1 MLILATAYSSLEFK
15 PNPMYKP
22 ALGLHTA
29 ALTLGLLYLILKL
42 NSPNN
47 PKQVKPCFFRAIIP
61 HMKWIR
67 LISTLFV
74 GICALPAYADE
85 LPQTDVEP
93 TVEQATPATTITNS
107 TRSRKAR
114 SEAKPDYAP
123 AQDMLLQA
131 MSLIG
136 VKYKWGGATPE
147 AGLDCSGFVRY
158 VFQNSM
164 NIALPHN
171 ALGMAQSGASIN
183 KEELKPGDLVFFNT
197 LGRTFS
203 HVGIYMGDNRF
214 IHSPRAG
221 KSVEISNFNQSYWTS
236 RFSGAR
242 RYDGTGGAPVNMAAL
257 LASVPKN
264 TGTSKGSAVANSK
277 PICKTVKRKGKKHQV
292 CEAPKTARES
302 SRSKTSKTMTYK
314 KTSKTTSKVS
324 KIRKSTSSKS
334 SKAAPKAKHS
344 STATTKKKHK

>member
-1 MLILATAYSSLEFK
+1 
-15 PNPMYKP
+15 
-22 ALGLHTA
+22 
-29 ALTLGLLYLILKL
+29 
-42 NSPNN
+42 
-47 PKQVKPCFFRAIIP
+47 
-61 HMKWIR
+61 MKWIG
-67 LISTLFV
+67 LISALFAGACV
-74 GICALPAYADE
+74 FSAHADE
-85 LPQTDVEP
+85 LPQIEVDP
-93 TVEQATPATTITNS
+93 AVEQAAPATTITNTS
-107 TRSRKAR
+107 RTRKAK

-221 KSVEISNFNQSYWTS
+221 KSVEITNLNQSYWTS
-236 RFSGAR
+236 RFNGAR
-242 RYDGTGGAPVNMAAL
+242 RYDGTGGAPINMATL

-264 TGTSKGSAVANSK
+264 TGSTKGSAIVSSK
-277 PICKTVKRKGKKHQV
+277 PACKTVKRKGKKQQV
-292 CEAPKTARES
+292 CEAPRAVRES
-302 SRSKTSKTMTYK
+302 SNTSRPKAKATTYK
-314 KTSKTTSKVS
+314 KTSKTASKVS
-324 KIRKSTSSKS
+324 KTTKGKSAAGKS
-334 SKAAPKAKHS
+334 SKAAPKAKRSAPPS
-344 STATTKKKHK
+344 SKKKAK

>member
-1 MLILATAYSSLEFK
+1 
-15 PNPMYKP
+15 
-22 ALGLHTA
+22 
-29 ALTLGLLYLILKL
+29 
-42 NSPNN
+42 
-47 PKQVKPCFFRAIIP
+47 
-61 HMKWIR
+61 MKWIG
-67 LISTLFV
+67 LISALFA
-74 GICALPAYADE
+74 GACAFSAHADE
-85 LPQTDVEP
+85 LPQIEVDP
-93 TVEQATPATTITNS
+93 AVEQAAPATTITNT
-107 TRSRKAR
+107 TRPRKTKP
-114 SEAKPDYAP
+114 EAKPDYAP

-221 KSVEISNFNQSYWTS
+221 KSVEITNLNQSYWTS
-236 RFSGAR
+236 RFNGAR
-242 RYDGTGGAPVNMAAL
+242 RYDGTGGAPVNMATL
-257 LASVPKN
+257 LASVPKK
-264 TGTSKGSAVANSK
+264 TAAGASKGSAVVSSK
-277 PICKTVKRKGKKHQV
+277 PVCKTVKRKGKKHQV
-292 CEAPKTARES
+292 CEAPRAVRESSNTS
-302 SRSKTSKTMTYK
+302 SRSKTSKATTYK

-324 KIRKSTSSKS
+324 KTSKSTSSKS

-344 STATTKKKHK
+344 STTTTKKKHK

>member
-1 MLILATAYSSLEFK
+1 
-15 PNPMYKP
+15 
-22 ALGLHTA
+22 
-29 ALTLGLLYLILKL
+29 
-42 NSPNN
+42 
-47 PKQVKPCFFRAIIP
+47 
-61 HMKWIR
+61 MKWIG
-67 LISTLFV
+67 LISALFAGACV
-74 GICALPAYADE
+74 FSAHADE
-85 LPQTDVEP
+85 LPQVEVDP
-93 TVEQATPATTITNS
+93 AVEQAAPATTITNS
-107 TRSRKAR
+107 TRSRKAKP
-114 SEAKPDYAP
+114 EVKPDYAP

-221 KSVEISNFNQSYWTS
+221 KSVEITNLNQSYWNS
-236 RFSGAR
+236 RFTGAR
-242 RYDGTGGAPVNMAAL
+242 RYDGAGGAPVNMATL

-264 TGTSKGSAVANSK
+264 TAAGSSKGSAAVSSK
-277 PICKTVKRKGKKHQV
+277 PVCKTIKHKGKKHQV

-302 SRSKTSKTMTYK
+302 SSSHAKSSKATSYK
-314 KTSKTTSKVS
+314 KTNKTTPKVS
-324 KIRKSTSSKS
+324 KTRKSATGKS
-334 SKAAPKAKHS
+334 SASNKSNKAAPKAKHS
-344 STATTKKKHK
+344 STVSAKKKHK

>member
-1 MLILATAYSSLEFK
+1 
-15 PNPMYKP
+15 
-22 ALGLHTA
+22 
-29 ALTLGLLYLILKL
+29 
-42 NSPNN
+42 
-47 PKQVKPCFFRAIIP
+47 
-61 HMKWIR
+61 MKWIR

-85 LPQTDVEP
+85 LPQIEIDP
-93 TVEQATPATTITNS
+93 PVEQAAPATTITNT
-107 TRSRKAR
+107 TRPRKAK
-114 SEAKPDYAP
+114 SDVKPDYAP

-171 ALGMAQSGASIN
+171 ALGMAQSGASIS
-183 KEELKPGDLVFFNT
+183 KDELKPGDLVFFNT

-221 KSVEISNFNQSYWTS
+221 KSVEITNFNQSYWTS
-236 RFSGAR
+236 RFNGAR

-264 TGTSKGSAVANSK
+264 AAGTSKGNTALSSK
-277 PICKTVKRKGKKHQV
+277 PVCRTVKRKGKKQQI
-292 CEAPKTARES
+292 CEAPRAARES
-302 SRSKTSKTMTYK
+302 SSPKAAKGKTYK
-314 KTSKTTSKVS
+314 KSSKTTSKVT
-324 KIRKSTSSKS
+324 KTTKGKSASGKS
-334 SKAAPKAKHS
+334 SKAAPKAKRSAPS
-344 STATTKKKHK
+344 STKKKPSNK

>member
-1 MLILATAYSSLEFK
+1 
-15 PNPMYKP
+15 
-22 ALGLHTA
+22 
-29 ALTLGLLYLILKL
+29 
-42 NSPNN
+42 
-47 PKQVKPCFFRAIIP
+47 
-61 HMKWIR
+61 MKWIG
-67 LISTLFV
+67 LISALFAGACV
-74 GICALPAYADE
+74 FSAHADE
-85 LPQTDVEP
+85 LPQIEVDP
-93 TVEQATPATTITNS
+93 AVEQAAPATTITNT
-107 TRSRKAR
+107 TRTRKAK

-221 KSVEISNFNQSYWTS
+221 KSVEITNLNQSYWTS
-236 RFSGAR
+236 RFNGAR
-242 RYDGTGGAPVNMAAL
+242 RYDGTGGAPVNMATL

-264 TGTSKGSAVANSK
+264 TGSTKGSAIASSK
-277 PICKTVKRKGKKHQV
+277 PVCKTVKRKGKKQQI
-292 CEAPKTARES
+292 CEAPRAVRES
-302 SRSKTSKTMTYK
+302 SNTSRPKAKATTYK
-314 KTSKTTSKVS
+314 KTSKTASKVI
-324 KIRKSTSSKS
+324 KTTKGKSAAGKS
-334 SKAAPKAKHS
+334 SKAAPKAKRITPPS
-344 STATTKKKHK
+344 SKKKAK

>member
-1 MLILATAYSSLEFK
+1 
-15 PNPMYKP
+15 
-22 ALGLHTA
+22 
-29 ALTLGLLYLILKL
+29 
-42 NSPNN
+42 
-47 PKQVKPCFFRAIIP
+47 
-61 HMKWIR
+61 MKWIR

-85 LPQTDVEP
+85 LPTIEVDP
-93 TVEQATPATTITNS
+93 AVEQAAPATPPPNTP
-107 TRSRKAR
+107 RSRKAK
-114 SEAKPDYAP
+114 SDVKPDYAP

-171 ALGMAQSGASIN
+171 ALGMAQSGSSID

-221 KSVEISNFNQSYWTS
+221 KSVEITNLNQSYWSS
-236 RFSGAR
+236 RFTGAR
-242 RYDGTGGAPVNMAAL
+242 RYDGTGGTPVNMAAL

-264 TGTSKGSAVANSK
+264 TGSSKVSAAASSK
-277 PICKTVKRKGKKHQV
+277 PVCKTIKRKGKKHQV

-302 SRSKTSKTMTYK
+302 ASSRSKTSKAATYK
-314 KTSKTTSKVS
+314 KTSKTVSKVS
-324 KIRKSTSSKS
+324 KASRNTAAKSG
-334 SKAAPKAKHS
+334 KAAPKAKHS
-344 STATTKKKHK
+344 STSKKKHK

>member
-1 MLILATAYSSLEFK
+1 
-15 PNPMYKP
+15 
-22 ALGLHTA
+22 
-29 ALTLGLLYLILKL
+29 
-42 NSPNN
+42 
-47 PKQVKPCFFRAIIP
+47 
-61 HMKWIR
+61 MKWIR
-67 LISTLFV
+67 LISALFV
-74 GICALPAYADE
+74 GVSAFAAHADDTSLNEVDPA
-85 LPQTDVEP
+85 
-93 TVEQATPATTITNS
+93 VEQIAPATTITNT
-107 TRSRKAR
+107 TRPRKAKPDNR
-114 SEAKPDYAP
+114 TEKPDYAP

-221 KSVEISNFNQSYWTS
+221 KSVEITNLNQSYWTS
-236 RFSGAR
+236 RFTGAR
-242 RYDGTGGAPVNMAAL
+242 RYDGAGGTPVNMATL
-257 LASVPKN
+257 LAQVPKQSSS
-264 TGTSKGSAVANSK
+264 TTSSSVRAK
-277 PICKTVKRKGKKHQV
+277 PVCKTVKRKGKKHLV
-292 CEAPKTARES
+292 CETPKLERES
-302 SRSKTSKTMTYK
+302 SNARSKTSKGGKSHASSKTVSK
-314 KTSKTTSKVS
+314 KTSKAAAKN
-324 KIRKSTSSKS
+324 SKS
-334 SKAAPKAKHS
+334 SKTSSKATKYKSTSKTVIKH
-344 STATTKKKHK
+344 TTSKKHK

>member
-1 MLILATAYSSLEFK
+1 
-15 PNPMYKP
+15 
-22 ALGLHTA
+22 
-29 ALTLGLLYLILKL
+29 
-42 NSPNN
+42 
-47 PKQVKPCFFRAIIP
+47 
-61 HMKWIR
+61 MKWIG
-67 LISTLFV
+67 LISALFA
-74 GICALPAYADE
+74 GACAFSAHADE
-85 LPQTDVEP
+85 LPQIEVDP
-93 TVEQATPATTITNS
+93 AVEQAAPATTITNT
-107 TRSRKAR
+107 TRPRKTKP
-114 SEAKPDYAP
+114 EAKPDYAP

-221 KSVEISNFNQSYWTS
+221 KSVEITNLNQSYWTS
-236 RFSGAR
+236 RFNGAR
-242 RYDGTGGAPVNMAAL
+242 RYDGTGGAPVNMATL

-264 TGTSKGSAVANSK
+264 TAGKRSVAAVSSK
-277 PICKTVKRKGKKHQV
+277 PVCRTVKRKGKKQQI
-292 CEAPKTARES
+292 CEAPKAARELS
-302 SRSKTSKTMTYK
+302 SPRSSKGTSYK
-314 KTSKTTSKVS
+314 KTSKTASKVT
-324 KIRKSTSSKS
+324 KTTKAKSAAGKS
-334 SKAAPKAKHS
+334 SKTAAKAKR
-344 STATTKKKHK
+344 STTSVTKKKAK

>member
-1 MLILATAYSSLEFK
+1 
-15 PNPMYKP
+15 
-22 ALGLHTA
+22 
-29 ALTLGLLYLILKL
+29 
-42 NSPNN
+42 
-47 PKQVKPCFFRAIIP
+47 
-61 HMKWIR
+61 MKWIR

-85 LPQTDVEP
+85 LPQIDVEP
-93 TVEQATPATTITNS
+93 AVEQAAPATTITNS
-107 TRSRKAR
+107 TRPRKTR

-171 ALGMAQSGASIN
+171 ALGMAQSGSSID

-221 KSVEISNFNQSYWTS
+221 KSVEITNLNQSYWSS
-236 RFSGAR
+236 RFTGAR

-264 TGTSKGSAVANSK
+264 AAAGASKGNAVVSSK
-277 PICKTVKRKGKKHQV
+277 PVCKTVKRKGKKHQV
-292 CEAPKTARES
+292 CEAPKSVRES
-302 SRSKTSKTMTYK
+302 SSTSNSRTKASKTTSYK
-314 KTSKTTSKVS
+314 KTSKTAPKVT
-324 KIRKSTSSKS
+324 KTTKGKSTASKS
-334 SKAAPKAKHS
+334 SKTSAKHS
-344 STATTKKKHK
+344 TTSAKKKHK